1 MQMVMYMK
9 VNGVM
14 TKLMDMEYINIQMV
28 LNLKEI
34 GIRTNKMVKALKLG
48 LMVQDMK
55 GTINKDKK
63 ME

>member
-1 MQMVMYMK
+1 MVMYMK